1 MTFDLWN
8 CDGSRLGDAWLEGQV
23 NVTVGSERWWVFGR
37 DASFSCFSLKEA
49 DGQDRGH
56 SCSSASELANPVWRL
71 SSCHLIGHLCNFLN
85 ADWSWDS
92 CLLYRSSMMPNS
104 SKITKFTW
112 CNQIKPT
119 SRSVETSPVRGI
131 MRQTV
136 EYYYRPVCVIMTHY
150 TVCVCVYYTMRAN
163 QWFLWWD
170 STKDFYLQSLR
181 TCSLNSSSLKLTAM
195 LFINKIF
202 YLNSKWNFLRQTK
215 TLFLRWQFVKS
226 TQNVFSLT
234 FLYFDDF

>member
-1 MTFDLWN
+1 MAAGWVMP
-8 CDGSRLGDAWLEGQV
+8 GSRAKLTWRLEA
-23 NVTVGSERWWVFGR
+23 R

-136 EYYYRPVCVIMTHY
+136 EYYYRQIQPS
-150 TVCVCVYYTMRAN
+150 N
-163 QWFLWWD
+163 
-170 STKDFYLQSLR
+170 R
-181 TCSLNSSSLKLTAM
+181 TCMCHNDPLYSVCA
-195 LFINKIF
+195 FITRWELISDF
-202 YLNSKWNFLRQTK
+202 CDEILQK
-215 TLFLRWQFVKS
+215 TFIY
-226 TQNVFSLT
+226 NH
-234 FLYFDDF
+234 YEPAA

>member
-1 MTFDLWN
+1 MAAGWVMP
-8 CDGSRLGDAWLEGQV
+8 GSRAKLTWRLEA
-23 NVTVGSERWWVFGR
+23 R

-150 TVCVCVYYTMRAN
+150 TVCVCVFITR
-163 QWFLWWD
+163 WELI
-170 STKDFYLQSLR
+170 SDFCDEILQK
-181 TCSLNSSSLKLTAM
+181 T
-195 LFINKIF
+195 FIYNH
-202 YLNSKWNFLRQTK
+202 YEPAA
-215 TLFLRWQFVKS
+215 
-226 TQNVFSLT
+226 
-234 FLYFDDF
+234 

>member
-1 MTFDLWN
+1 MAAGWVMP
-8 CDGSRLGDAWLEGQV
+8 GSRAKLTWRLEA
-23 NVTVGSERWWVFGR
+23 R

-181 TCSLNSSSLKLTAM
+181 TCSLNSSSLIKAHCDV
-195 LFINKIF
+195 I
-202 YLNSKWNFLRQTK
+202 YQ
-215 TLFLRWQFVKS
+215 
-226 TQNVFSLT
+226 
-234 FLYFDDF
+234 